1 MSGIRWGAHNDW
13 QACQIHSMGSLR
25 SCSGLP
31 HSGCGTPLGL
41 GQIVDSQRKDSLI
54 LQKPSPDGKL
64 VAEIH
69 TFTTAMWGGPDTL
82 YVAIRQS
89 DRSEP
94 EKVYSRTYECG
105 DFSAFGLEWET
116 PEELTIKYGECNP
129 SPFAHTPAENAKEN
143 KIWQQETSWNGV
155 TIRYDDARRE
165 ATR

>member
-1 MSGIRWGAHNDW
+1 MIGKLVKFTLWGACAVAAVFLILVAALLWDW
-13 QACQIHSMGSLR
+13 DR
-25 SCSGLP
+25 SS
-31 HSGCGTPLGL
+31 T
-41 GQIVDSQRKDSLI
+41 RKEKDSLI